1 MTRLHLRQAA
11 EDRDALTRRRLDL
24 LVPRIME
31 EAEVDC
37 WVLVSREYADDP
49 VVMSMLPATWMS
61 SRRRTILVFAREGDR
76 TMRFSIS
83 RYQIDD
89 LFESRW
95 DPGRQPDQWQTL
107 ADAVRQIDPATIAVD
122 TSVSF
127 AHADGLTAS
136 EREGLVGAL
145 GPDLSDRLVSGEGL
159 AVAWLERRL
168 PEERAIGEEACA
180 LAHGLLRRAL
190 SKEAVHPGKTTT
202 ADLAWWLRDRI
213 QDLGTTTWFHP
224 TVTVQG
230 RSRGPQPTP
239 AARPGPVVVRPGDLI
254 HIDFGINWKSLCTDQ
269 QQHGYV
275 LDDVETAP
283 PAGLTAALANTNRLQ
298 EILTG
303 HFAIGRSGNDVLRE
317 SLQQA
322 TYEGLIGRIY
332 THPIGIHGHGAG
344 PTVGLWDQQNGV
356 PGPGDRRI
364 SANTMWSIELMT
376 ESSVPEWDHQPIQV
390 MLEEDAWFDGETC
403 RFLDGRQESLWV
415 IE

>member
-31 EAEVDC
+31 EADVDC

-95 DPGRQPDQWQTL
+95 DPGRQPDQWRAL
-107 ADAVRQIDPATIAVD
+107 ANAIRQIDPATIAVD

-190 SKEAVHPGKTTT
+190 SNEAVHPGETTT
-202 ADLAWWLRDRI
+202 ADLAWWL
-213 QDLGTTTWFHP
+213 
-224 TVTVQG
+224 
-230 RSRGPQPTP
+230 
-239 AARPGPVVVRPGDLI
+239 
-254 HIDFGINWKSLCTDQ
+254 
-269 QQHGYV
+269 
-275 LDDVETAP
+275 
-283 PAGLTAALANTNRLQ
+283 
-298 EILTG
+298 
-303 HFAIGRSGNDVLRE
+303 
-317 SLQQA
+317 
-322 TYEGLIGRIY
+322 
-332 THPIGIHGHGAG
+332 
-344 PTVGLWDQQNGV
+344 
-356 PGPGDRRI
+356 
-364 SANTMWSIELMT
+364 
-376 ESSVPEWDHQPIQV
+376 
-390 MLEEDAWFDGETC
+390 
-403 RFLDGRQESLWV
+403 
-415 IE
+415 